1 MVRVHY
7 VTAWAMYEY
16 GCLCGFLVWGWA
28 ALCVNVCRLQGW
40 LFVSVAPCPTQAGW
54 VTERGQDISITIAVR
69 SVFYG
74 SSDARTESS
83 TEREREREGLQ
94 VRMKWLARVAGV

>member
-1 MVRVHY
+1 M
-7 VTAWAMYEY
+7 
-16 GCLCGFLVWGWA
+16 
-28 ALCVNVCRLQGW
+28 NVCRLQGW
-40 LFVSVAPCPTQAGW
+40 LFVSVVPCPTQAGW
-54 VTERGQDISITIAVR
+54 VTERGKDISITIAVR

-83 TEREREREGLQ
+83 REREREREREGRQ

>member
-1 MVRVHY
+1 M
-7 VTAWAMYEY
+7 
-16 GCLCGFLVWGWA
+16 
-28 ALCVNVCRLQGW
+28 
-40 LFVSVAPCPTQAGW
+40 
-54 VTERGQDISITIAVR
+54 TERGKDISITIAVR

-83 TEREREREGLQ
+83 TEREREREGRQ

>member
-1 MVRVHY
+1 
-7 VTAWAMYEY
+7 
-16 GCLCGFLVWGWA
+16 
-28 ALCVNVCRLQGW
+28 VNVCRLQGW

-83 TEREREREGLQ
+83 REREREREREGRQ